1 MSVKFLYNHNK
12 SNSIG
17 EELKQLI
24 SDAQDE
30 IIIVA
35 PYISKNPII
44 NIIDVLDGI
53 KIRILTRL
61 SLDDF
66 ISSSSDINILNKL
79 IKNPNIEVRYYSNL
93 HAKIYVID
101 GKKAVITSANFTQNG
116 MYNNLEYGV
125 LIEEGLKDIKQDINN
140 LWNNGGI
147 VNEEIIVSIQDKLS
161 ILEVHKNQ
169 EYKIKSEIKE
179 LNKQI
184 IEQKRSHPYKKESS
198 NKDTVSN
205 SISEY
210 KALELVINEC
220 GMENT
225 GEKIVEVY
233 ELIKFNIPE
242 DVRKACAFR
251 YRKNKS
257 RVDVAVNIMN
267 YRIFLLPYMN
277 KPIAEIIYPKEDFY
291 NLRTIILQERLNTIE
306 KWEFKNF
313 ECYILYFTFD
323 EILKLDEVHWKSF
336 KEACLIAYN
345 GKKSRNRDSNMIVN
359 WRSVEEKFYIIDEKK
374 NVYAIGKN
382 VKDGFVVL
390 KGSRVSTNIE
400 NSLKGSYFDLRLK
413 LINEGVIAKSGDEMV
428 FEKDY
433 RFTKSSP
440 AASVVLGR
448 NETGMKYWKLKN
460 GMTLGEYLKGKDE

>member
-24 SDAQDE
+24 AYAKNE
-30 IIIVA
+30 ITIVA
-35 PYISKNPII
+35 PYISKNPLI

-79 IKNPNIEVRYYSNL
+79 TKNSNIEIRYYSNL
-93 HAKIYVID
+93 HAKIYVVD
-101 GKKAVITSANFTQNG
+101 DKKAVVTSANFTQNG
-116 MYNNLEYGV
+116 MYDNLEYGV
-125 LIEEGLKDIKQDINN
+125 LIEEDLTDMIQDINN
-140 LWNNGGI
+140 LWSNASI
-147 VNEEIIVSIQDKLS
+147 VNDEIIASIQDELN
-161 ILEVHKNQ
+161 ILEEYKNQ
-169 EYKIKSEIKE
+169 AHKIKNEINE
-179 LNKQI
+179 VNKQI
-184 IEQKRSHPYKKESS
+184 IEHKRSHLYRRKNLNKEMI
-198 NKDTVSN
+198 NN

-210 KALELVINEC
+210 EALDLVVNEC
-220 GMENT
+220 GMKNIR
-225 GEKIVEVY
+225 GKIIEVY
-233 ELIKFNIPE
+233 DLIKTNIPE
-242 DVRKACAFR
+242 DIRGFCAFR
-251 YRKNKS
+251 YRKNKT
-257 RVDVAVNIMN
+257 RVDVAMNIMN
-267 YRIFLLPYMN
+267 YRIFLLPCMG
-277 KPIAEIIYPKEDFY
+277 KPITEIIYPRKDFY
-291 NLRTIILQERLNTIE
+291 NLKTIISEERFNNIK
-306 KWEFKNF
+306 KWEFKNI
-313 ECYILYFTFD
+313 ECYILYFTFN
-323 EILKLDEVHWKSF
+323 EILKLEEVHWKSF
-336 KEACLIAYN
+336 KEACLIAYY

-382 VKDGFVVL
+382 VEGGFIVL

-400 NSLKGSYFDLRLK
+400 SSLKGLYLDLRLK
-413 LINEGVIAKSGDEMV
+413 LVNEGIIAKNGDEMV
-428 FEKDY
+428 FQKDY

-460 GMTLGEYLKGKDE
+460 GMTLGECLKGKN